1 MMKALSLFVLICFV
15 PTVSYAHPPEKVEV
29 AINPDKKVLAVYVT
43 HKTDDVAKHS
53 VKKVSLS
60 LNGTDKIVQKIS
72 RQDDETGLMVNYRLP
87 EVVPGDDVEVRAVCD
102 TGGETSGKLK
112 VE

>member
-1 MMKALSLFVLICFV
+1 MKALSLLVLICSV
-15 PTVSYAHPPEKVEV
+15 PAVSYAHPPEKVEIAV
-29 AINPDKKVLAVYVT
+29 NTDKKTLAVYVT
-43 HKTDDVAKHS
+43 HKTGDTAGHS
-53 VKKVSLS
+53 VKSVSLS
-60 LNGTDKIVQKIS
+60 LNGTEKIIQQIS